1 MRKYLAALATT
12 GVLFLGSAAHG
23 QKATEIYIPIGKSP
37 GLSGRQTVIGTIDT
51 IDRREQVMTVAGSR
65 RSWTAHVS
73 DDTVI
78 WLDRTKLRLTN
89 KVGTPADCKE
99 GLLVEV
105 KFVGNDRKKGV
116 CEWVKVR
123 VSARGRPRG
132 QPRRRGAR
140 EDDTLKLSRR
150 YAAADATRFMPVIA
164 GCWFPHL

>member
-1 MRKYLAALATT
+1 MTMRTLWLTVFGL
-12 GVLFLGSAAHG
+12 GVVLGGGAAHG

-51 IDRREQVMTVAGSR
+51 IDRRENVMTVAGSR
-65 RSWTAHVS
+65 RSWAAHVS

-105 KFVGNDRKKGV
+105 KFVGNDRQKGV

-123 VSARGRPRG
+123 VSAQGRPRG

-140 EDDTLKLSRR
+140 EDDTLKLSPR
-150 YAAADATRFMPVIA
+150 YAAAGATRFMPLVC
-164 GCWFPHL
+164 GWL